1 MSKKGNYLENWMLL
15 QVFNTFNPLY
25 IALFSDN
32 PGEDGSG
39 TEFTGNNYDRVTVP
53 SGTFTITNNTASNAS
68 VIQFSESTA
77 IWGTASHVAI
87 YDSLAA
93 GNLLYYTALTTPVE
107 IGVSQVFRFAT
118 SSLNIIE
125 D

>member
-1 MSKKGNYLENWMLL
+1 MSEKGDYLENWVLL
-15 QVFNTFNPLY
+15 QVLSSFDPLY

-32 PGEDGSG
+32 PDEDGSG
-39 TEFTGNNYDRVTVP
+39 TEFTGDNYDRATVP
-53 SGTFTITNNTASNAS
+53 SGTLTVTNNTASNAA

-87 YDSLAA
+87 YDSLAG
-93 GNLLYYTALTTPVE
+93 GNLLYYSALNTPVE
-107 IGVSQVFRFAT
+107 IGLSQVFRFAT
-118 SSLNIIE
+118 SSLNIVE